1 MPKKKYILKLAQD
14 ERTELESLIRRG
26 RCAGWKI
33 QRAQSLLAM
42 DASESGPGWIDARIA
57 EAYRCTSRAVEMWR
71 KQAVEQGPMSLM
83 ERAALPARA
92 CKLSG
97 EIEARVVALC
107 CSEPPA
113 GQARWSL
120 RLIAGRLV
128 ELEIVEQVSHET
140 VRRSLKKT
148 ILSHGAR

>member
-1 MPKKKYILKLAQD
+1 MPKKKYILKLTQD
-14 ERTELESLIRRG
+14 ERCELASLARRG

-33 QRAQSLLAM
+33 QRAEALLAM
-42 DASESGPGWIDARIA
+42 DASESGPCWIDARVA

-83 ERAALPARA
+83 ERAPVPERV
-92 CKLSG
+92 CKLGG
-97 EIEARVVALC
+97 EVEARVVALC

-113 GQARWSL
+113 GQERWSL

-128 ELEIVEQVSHET
+128 ELEIVDGVSHET